1 MTDTSTNDKD
11 SSGADRTGPV
21 GDAHQ
26 LPAQKAMK
34 QFSKTDAERDAP
46 VGPNDGPALTQ
57 REGDDKP
64 PAAI

>member
-1 MTDTSTNDKD
+1 MTNTSTTDKD
-11 SSGADRTGPV
+11 SSGADRKAQAGH
-21 GDAHQ
+21 AHQ

-34 QFSKTDAERDAP
+34 QFSKTDAERDEP

-64 PAAI
+64 PGAA